1 MEFNA
6 KEPSN
11 LLKIRLFI
19 ILISSLLFFP
29 FLGAVHLF
37 DWDEINFAESAREM
51 IVTGDYLNVHINF
64 ELFWEKPPLFIWL
77 QVVSMKIFG
86 INEFAARFPNALLGI
101 FTLLILF
108 EIGRKFYDS
117 RMGLF
122 WVLAYTGSIL
132 PHFYFKS
139 GIIDPWFNLFIFLSI
154 VYFIRF
160 LTEESKRKKIIA
172 LSAVF
177 LGLAVMT
184 KGPAAILIFGLSGFV
199 FLILKKFKIKISI
212 SEILIFSVVLTFVGG
227 FWFILQAA
235 FGNFDVLKDFVI
247 YQIRLFQTKDA
258 GHGGFL
264 GYHFVVL
271 FFGVFPASVFALK
284 SFRRTFEETDT
295 QKIFRQLMMI
305 LFWVV
310 LILFTI
316 VKTKIVHYSS
326 LCYFPL
332 TFLAALAVYQ
342 TEKGNFRALK
352 IVSGLLIF
360 VSFVLGFAVTGLQFI
375 AANKEKIIESGII
388 KDDFAVANLAANP
401 AWSGFEFLIGL
412 ILLLGIPAAFIVFR
426 TNYTRKII
434 AIFVLSLIFTNLSM
448 SIIVPKIEA
457 YSQNAA
463 LEFYEKHQN
472 EDAYIETYNFKS
484 YAHLFYS
491 KKQKALSRTAESK
504 YQLLTSENDKT
515 CYFIMKIT
523 SEKEFSQ
530 NYPTFTKL
538 YDKNGFSFFVKEKG
552 K

>member
-1 MEFNA
+1 MKFWETA
-6 KEPSN
+6 N
-11 LLKIRLFI
+11 LLKIRILI
-19 ILISSLLFFP
+19 ILTASLLFVP

-51 IVTGDYLNVHINF
+51 IAAGDFLNVKINF
-64 ELFWEKPPLFIWL
+64 ELFWEKPPLFIWM
-77 QVVSMKIFG
+77 QVISMKIFG
-86 INEFAARFPNALLGI
+86 INEFAARFPNALLGVI
-101 FTLLILF
+101 TLLILF
-108 EIGRKFYDS
+108 EIGRKFYDT
-117 RMGLF
+117 RMSLF
-122 WVLAYTGSIL
+122 WVLAYAGSIL

-154 VYFIRF
+154 VFFIRF
-160 LTEESKRKKIIA
+160 LTENQKQKKIIA
-172 LSAVF
+172 FSAVF

-199 FLILKKFKIKISI
+199 FLILKKFRMKISI
-212 SEILIFSVVLTFVGG
+212 TDILIFIAVLTTVGG

-235 FGNFDVLKDFVI
+235 FGNYNVLHDFI
-247 YQIRLFQTKDA
+247 MYQIRLFQTKDA

-284 SFRRTFEETDT
+284 SFRKGIEETDN
-295 QKIFRQLMMI
+295 QKLFRQWMMI

-342 TEKGNFRALK
+342 TEKGNFRASK
-352 IVSGLLIF
+352 IISGLLIF
-360 VSFVLGFAVTGLQFI
+360 VAFVFGFAVSALQII
-375 AANKEKIIESGII
+375 AANKEKIRASGII

-401 AWSGFEFLIGL
+401 HWNGFEFLIGL
-412 ILLLGIPAAFIVFR
+412 ILIVGIPATLIIFR
-426 TNYTRKII
+426 KNYTKKII
-434 AIFVLSLIFTNLSM
+434 TIFILTLIFTNLSM
-448 SIIVPKIEA
+448 TDIVPKIEQ

-463 LEFYEKHQN
+463 LEFYQKHQN
-472 EDAYIETYNFKS
+472 ENAYIETYGFKS
-484 YAHLFYS
+484 YAHLFYTQ
-491 KKQKALSRTAESK
+491 KKQSCSYPAESNSR
-504 YQLLTSENDKT
+504 LLTEKTDKT
-515 CYFIMKIT
+515 CYFVMKIT
-523 SEKEFSQ
+523 SEKEFAQ
-530 NYPTFTKL
+530 NYPAFKKL
-538 YDKNGFSFFVKEKG
+538 YDKNGFSFYRKEKD